1 MRFDCCDLQAN
12 RKNVRLSYKRKTYV
26 TFSIALMVAS
36 CRSPG
41 GIARGKKTGSNYGHG
56 KTVRYDCDAEY
67 TLEGKNILTCDDENG
82 TTIPQTA
89 EVQMFSDR

>member
-1 MRFDCCDLQAN
+1 ML
-12 RKNVRLSYKRKTYV
+12 
-26 TFSIALMVAS
+26 AS

-67 TLEGKNILTCDDENG
+67 TLEGKNILTCDDGKWNYDSPKCRG
-82 TTIPQTA
+82 KNMT
-89 EVQMFSDR
+89 FSNQSHYQSYGS